1 VRISARLGILAACL
15 GLAISPGVFAAGK
28 VTAPGGSY
36 RIQLTSFAS
45 PPEPP
50 SGLLVRARVNGGPLL
65 RLLLD
70 SGAQHVVLSRRSAAK
85 SGCAGGTDLSLVSPG
100 AAVPSA
106 AKSVRAETI
115 QVGDFV
121 ARDVDVLVTDNKVAE
136 GVDGVLP
143 LALFGGF
150 VIRLDMPSKSLDL
163 DPYPEQAPRQTGD
176 LAAVRNHDLL
186 FVKCQ
191 VNGARDGYFLLDT
204 GASYNAISRALARTL
219 NSSDLFGSDISLR
232 GGTVPVAAARPSPPA
247 PRRCE
252 PIVNWWAILLSSAAA
267 PPLPWPAETASVQP
281 VANRGA
287 ARPVEPLRVFP
298 SLAALPAWLP
308 AWLARL
314 PETTS
319 F

>member
-1 VRISARLGILAACL
+1 
-15 GLAISPGVFAAGK
+15 
-28 VTAPGGSY
+28 
-36 RIQLTSFAS
+36 
-45 PPEPP
+45 
-50 SGLLVRARVNGGPLL
+50 LLVRARVNGGPLL

-232 GGTVPVAAARPSPPA
+232 GGTVPVDARLTSAVTRLRIGTLELMPA
-247 PRRCE
+247 PL
-252 PIVNWWAILLSSAAA
+252 V
-267 PPLPWPAETASVQP
+267 SVD
-281 VANRGA
+281 
-287 ARPVEPLRVFP
+287 L
-298 SLAALPAWLP
+298 SLASRYHRLEISGLIGYPALRG
-308 AWLARL
+308 LALVVNYRDGL
-314 PETTS
+314 VRVAS
-319 F
+319 K

>member
-232 GGTVPVAAARPSPPA
+232 GGTVPVDARLTSAVTRLRIGTLELMPA
-247 PRRCE
+247 PL
-252 PIVNWWAILLSSAAA
+252 V
-267 PPLPWPAETASVQP
+267 SVD
-281 VANRGA
+281 
-287 ARPVEPLRVFP
+287 L
-298 SLAALPAWLP
+298 SLASRYHRLEISGLIGYPALRG
-308 AWLARL
+308 LALVVNYRDGL
-314 PETTS
+314 VRVAS
-319 F
+319 K